1 MLKKLYYGDTWE
13 DSSVELGTNY
23 TIHLQ
28 VNSEEEVY
36 RFIKLF
42 SVDGNIT
49 IPADKTFWNS
59 VYGSLLDRFGVSWG
73 IEFE

>member
-1 MLKKLYYGDTWE
+1 L
-13 DSSVELGTNY
+13 VTNY

-36 RFIKLF
+36 RFEKLF

-49 IPADKTFWNS
+49 IPEDKTFWNS
-59 VYGSLLDRFGVSWG
+59 VNGSLIDRFGVPWG
-73 IEFE
+73 IEFESKK